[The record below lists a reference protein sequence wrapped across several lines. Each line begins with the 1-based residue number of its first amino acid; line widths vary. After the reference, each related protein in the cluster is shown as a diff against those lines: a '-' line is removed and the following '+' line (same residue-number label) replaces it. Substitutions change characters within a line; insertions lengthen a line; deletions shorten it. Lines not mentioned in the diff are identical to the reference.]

1 MHRWT
6 CTLAH
11 TCAHARAHTHL
22 HLTLAEVAKTHS
34 RTTTDFECL
43 YVPMNPMRTS
53 HFKGVHLIDDMKH
66 VPAKKLRISLDIFS
80 QHWNAGATL
89 VHCYLPGAILPKFSS
104 NLLLDQSACMV
115 VFHIQRPAPF
125 HFGNSTNHGGLWQ
138 KRTHLGNFGNF
149 SFHCAKLTNRN
160 RNCFEQFWK
169 CSWWNSF
176 QLPRLPQ
183 LATATCA
190 IMTFT
195 YQLSI
200 LPCYMS
206 FRHGVA
212 NASMP

>member
-6 CTLAH
+6 CTHAH
-11 TCAHARAHTHL
+11 TRTYTWHL
-22 HLTLAEVAKTHS
+22 QRWQKLTQEQPL
-34 RTTTDFECL
+34 
-43 YVPMNPMRTS
+43 TS
-53 HFKGVHLIDDMKH
+53 SAYMYPWILWKHYISKGSIWSMTWSMY
-66 VPAKKLRISLDIFS
+66 PAKKLRISLDIFS

-89 VHCYLPGAILPKFSS
+89 VHCYLPGTILPKFSS

-160 RNCFEQFWK
+160 RNCFEQFWR

-200 LPCYMS
+200 LPCYIS